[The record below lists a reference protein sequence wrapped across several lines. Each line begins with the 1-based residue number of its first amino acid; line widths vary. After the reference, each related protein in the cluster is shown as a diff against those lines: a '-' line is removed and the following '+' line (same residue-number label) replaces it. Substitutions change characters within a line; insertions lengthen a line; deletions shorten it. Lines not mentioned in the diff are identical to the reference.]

1 MFLKR
6 GTLLLAASF
15 GSFLSLN
22 TAHADM
28 VESVSTT
35 IHHSYQ
41 SHRALGMGDAF
52 VAVAD
57 DYSSMFYN
65 PAGLA
70 RRESGQ
76 VNLSLGLEGTPG
88 AKDFY
93 DEYKD
98 IEDSNQT
105 DQQKQQA
112 YLELIERHY
121 GDVYSVRLTPVEG
134 VWVRP
139 KWGIAFIPADV
150 SIEIQNHKTVGP
162 SMYTTVY
169 ADTTLALSYGDDIR
183 AVDHGRLSWGV
194 TGKFVNR
201 GFYSKI
207 LSAVDLAAS
216 DEIVKKEDML
226 EGYTIDADL
235 GLLWTPEVP
244 ATGFL
249 SFFQYLRPTFGAV
262 VRNIAETGFNNSLK
276 LIKKDEDSTVD
287 EKKIYGTPEKN
298 YRVLDVGS
306 RFEFPRAWIFG
317 GRFVLD
323 VRDMGHP
330 SWSLVKGSHAGV
342 EFDWTVYS
350 WWKGHYRGGFSEGF
364 WTAGV
369 SAELGIFNL
378 DLVSYANNV
387 GTVNTPI
394 ESRVYAT
401 RLNLDF

>member
-1 MFLKR
+1 MFKR
-6 GTLLLAASF
+6 GSLLLST
-15 GSFLSLN
+15 GLCSLLLSN
-22 TAHADM
+22 TAHAEM

-35 IHHSYQ
+35 IHHQYESQ
-41 SHRALGMGDAF
+41 RALGMGDAF

-57 DYSSMFYN
+57 DYTSIFYN

-76 VNLSLGLEGTPG
+76 VNLSLAVGATPG
-88 AKDFY
+88 AKDFM
-93 DEYKD
+93 DEYQD
-98 IEDSNQT
+98 IEQSGQT
-105 DQQKQQA
+105 DQQKEQQ
-112 YLELIERHY
+112 YLELIQRHY
-121 GDVYSVRLTPVEG
+121 GDVYSVRLTPMEG

-150 SIEIQNHKTVGP
+150 SIELRNHQTLGP

-169 ADTTLALSYGDDIR
+169 ADTTLALSYGDDVH
-183 AVDHGRLSWGV
+183 AASHGRLSWGV

-207 LSAVDLAAS
+207 LSAVDLSTS

-235 GLLWTPEVP
+235 GLLWTPEIP
-244 ATGFL
+244 TEGLMSFL
-249 SFFQYLRPTFGAV
+249 QYTRPTVGLV

-276 LIKKDEDSTVD
+276 LIKKDDEDATVD
-287 EKKIYGTPEKN
+287 SKKIYGSPEKL
-298 YRVLDVGS
+298 YRVVDVGTK
-306 RFEFPRAWIFG
+306 FEFPRAWIFG
-317 GRFVLD
+317 GRFVAD
-323 VRDMGHP
+323 IRDIMHP
-330 SWSLVKGSHAGV
+330 DWSWTKGTHAGV

-350 WWKGHYRGGFSEGF
+350 WWKGHYRAGLSQGF
-364 WTAGV
+364 WTAGL

-378 DLVSYANNV
+378 DLVSYANNA
-387 GTVNTPI
+387 GTKNTPL

-401 RLNLDF
+401 RMSLDF